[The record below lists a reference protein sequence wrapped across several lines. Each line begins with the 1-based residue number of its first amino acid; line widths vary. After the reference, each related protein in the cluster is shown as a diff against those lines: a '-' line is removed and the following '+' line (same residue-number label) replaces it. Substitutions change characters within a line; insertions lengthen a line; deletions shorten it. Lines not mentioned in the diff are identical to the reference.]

1 MRLVC
6 PNCDAQYEVD
16 DAAIPEAGRD
26 VQCSN
31 CGHAWFQRHPEVVA
45 DEEFEDEIFLSDDE
59 VPPPAP
65 VVAAPPTPAVVPEPE
80 PEPEEPAPVAAAE
93 PMVEVVQDED
103 DGPEPPPAAM
113 QDAPARKPAL
123 DESLMAVL
131 REEAEREAAV
141 RRVEEPQQRIETQTD
156 LGLTSAPPTPPV
168 PASVLAARERFAD
181 LSVDRVEADE
191 DEGEIV
197 TRPTSR
203 RELLPDIEEI
213 NSTLRASS
221 EPRGEGEH
229 LPLPP
234 VMVVDGRRGFRSGF
248 TLMLLIAAGLW
259 LAYVMAPRIATQ
271 IPASAAAMDAYVSA
285 VNKARVSV
293 DAALQSA
300 SKSIRSL
307 SGQDG

>member
-156 LGLTSAPPTPPV
+156 LGLTSAPPPPPV

-234 VMVVDGRRGFRSGF
+234 VMVVDGR
-248 TLMLLIAAGLW
+248 AGLPQRVH
-259 LAYVMAPRIATQ
+259 AD
-271 IPASAAAMDAYVSA
+271 ASDRGGAL
-285 VNKARVSV
+285 ARVC
-293 DAALQSA
+293 DGTADRHADTG
-300 SKSIRSL
+300 KC
-307 SGQDG
+307 SGDGCLCERGEQGAGQCRCGTAIGEQVHP